1 MSKIFQQLQQVRIPR
16 SYFRRPK
23 RHLATMKTGLIY
35 PLYSEF
41 LMPGDLVKIRCGSVI
56 RQTPTIS
63 PSYSAYTLTKRWFV
77 VSIRNIY
84 KDFYR
89 FLSGFKAY
97 SKQTPFLEP
106 LPEWKPSTLKK
117 TASGTLWDF
126 LNYPINC
133 MPDKDSLPLDFK
145 RRAYNYIIDQYF
157 LNQTAQDSILD
168 DGDPEKSTNE
178 DLWRVN
184 WPRDYFTT
192 VLPIQQLGDP
202 VGFPV
207 TGNTKAVFGP
217 SVFSDALDT
226 AAIETATAVSPTNV
240 SFTASTS
247 NFMSNINAKALD
259 DMSGNRLRVHQA
271 VSGRDKLLAYLN
283 NNTVVLDNL
292 SSVLISQMRAAFAY
306 QTYGEILAQGG
317 IRDNEVLLSFF
328 GTAPSDEALGRP
340 YYIGVDRTN
349 VITSEVMQTA
359 PTDTQPLGT
368 LGGHGMGVG
377 RSREIRYHAK
387 EYCVIMCLGYFIPD
401 SFYTQGMPR
410 EDTLKSKYDWGQPVF
425 QHLSEQPVYAREILC
440 ASEEKIKE
448 DYTSVGKD
456 TTAKDYNAKI
466 FGYRPYADFWRE
478 DFNTC
483 SGLFHME
490 QFWTDANNVKQVANL
505 SHWSEARFFSIK
517 DGERPAFNSDF
528 LQCRPDNRN
537 YAVTDE
543 DNFICSFEFDARY
556 WRPLDAFGTPGRL
569 DHRN

>member
-133 MPDKDSLPLDFK
+133 MPDKESLPLDFK

-207 TGNTKAVFGP
+207 TGNTKAVFDFKESLAVALQQPPG
-217 SVFSDALDT
+217 SVGLKEAGSGAG
-226 AAIETATAVSPTNV
+226 ASPTFYGFN
-240 SFTASTS
+240 SKAEADSAIYSLSRIFS
-247 NFMSNINAKALD
+247 NS
-259 DMSGNRLRVHQA
+259 
-271 VSGRDKLLAYLN
+271 
-283 NNTVVLDNL
+283 NTVILDNL

-425 QHLSEQPVYAREILC
+425 QHLSEQPVYGREILC

-448 DYTSVGKD
+448 DYTSAGKD
-456 TTAKDYNAKI
+456 DTAASYNSKI

-505 SHWSEARFFSIK
+505 SHWSEARFFSVK

>member
-41 LMPGDLVKIRCGSVI
+41 LMPGDLVKIKCNSVI
-56 RQTPTIS
+56 RQLPTIS

-106 LPEWKPSTLKK
+106 LPEWKPSELKK

-168 DGDPEKSTNE
+168 DGDPEKSSNE

-192 VLPIQQLGDP
+192 VLPIQQMGDP
-202 VGFPV
+202 VGFPI

-217 SVFSDALDT
+217 DHLDVPLDKILLSVFKANSAIASVGVSGDHLEIGST
-226 AAIETATAVSPTNV
+226 AG
-240 SFTASTS
+240 STS
-247 NFMSNINAKALD
+247 GSLGTPTPINRND
-259 DMSGNRLRVHQA
+259 
-271 VSGRDKLLAYLN
+271 LLNYLN
-283 NNTVVLDNL
+283 NNTVSLDNL

-340 YYIGVDRTN
+340 YYLGVDRTN
-349 VITSEVMQTA
+349 VITSEVLQTA
-359 PTDTQPLGT
+359 PTDTKPLGT
-368 LGGHGMGVG
+368 LGGHGMGVS

-387 EYCVIMCLGYFIPD
+387 EYCVIMCVGYFIPD

-440 ASEEKIKE
+440 ASEKKIKE
-448 DYTSVGKD
+448 DYTSAGDD
-456 TTAKDYNAKI
+456 TTAKDYNSKI

-490 QFWTDANNVKQVANL
+490 QFWTDENNIKQVANL
-505 SHWSEARFFSIK
+505 SHWSEARFFSVK

-528 LQCRPDNRN
+528 LQCKPDNRN

-543 DNFICSFEFDARY
+543 DNFVCSFDFDCRY

>member
-41 LMPGDLVKIRCGSVI
+41 LMPGDLVKIRCNSVI
-56 RQTPTIS
+56 RQLPTVS

-77 VSIRNIY
+77 VSIRNVY

-106 LPEWKPSTLKK
+106 LPEWKPSHLKK

-126 LNYPINC
+126 LDYPINC
-133 MPDKDSLPLDFK
+133 LPDKDSLPLDFK

-192 VLPIQQLGDP
+192 VLPIQQMGDP
-202 VGFPV
+202 VGFPI
-207 TGNTKAVFGP
+207 TGNTKAVFNAP
-217 SVFSDALDT
+217 EFSVNY
-226 AAIETATAVSPTNV
+226 AVNTNQRAV
-240 SFTASTS
+240 GKIIGSSTT
-247 NFMSNINAKALD
+247 
-259 DMSGNRLRVHQA
+259 SGN
-271 VSGRDKLLAYLN
+271 SWIGLLASGFGSGTTDGLAETSKTILDYLN

-340 YYIGVDRTN
+340 YYLGVDRTN
-349 VITSEVMQTA
+349 VITSEVLQTT
-359 PTDTQPLGT
+359 PTDTTPLGT
-368 LGGHGMGVG
+368 LGGHGMGVS
-377 RSREIRYHAK
+377 RSKEIRYHAK
-387 EYCVIMCLGYFIPD
+387 EYCVIMCVGYFIPD

-425 QHLSEQPVYAREILC
+425 QHLSEQPVYSREILC
-440 ASEEKIKE
+440 ASEEKVKE

-456 TTAKDYNAKI
+456 NTAKDYNSKI

-490 QFWTDANNVKQVANL
+490 QFWIDGNNIKQVANL
-505 SHWSEARFFSIK
+505 SHWSEARFFSVK

-537 YAVTDE
+537 YAVKDE
-543 DNFICSFEFDARY
+543 DNFVCSFDFDCRY

>member
-1 MSKIFQQLQQVRIPR
+1 MSKIFHQLQQVRIPR

-41 LMPGDLVKIRCGSVI
+41 LMPGDLVKIRCNSVI
-56 RQTPTIS
+56 RQLPTIS
-63 PSYSAYTLTKRWFV
+63 PSYSAYTMTKRWFV

-106 LPEWKPSTLKK
+106 LPEWKPSDAKK

-133 MPDKDSLPLDFK
+133 IPDKESLPLDFK

-157 LNQTAQDSILD
+157 LNQTAQDSILN

-192 VLPIQQLGDP
+192 VLPTQQLGDP

-207 TGNTKAVFGP
+207 TGNTKAIFSLGNNTTINLMGSSTDNIHTSTLSAVNP
-217 SVFSDALDT
+217 SGDVWSGLQINVDGKVSAVKGGTIPFVNPSAL
-226 AAIETATAVSPTNV
+226 EGVL
-240 SFTASTS
+240 
-247 NFMSNINAKALD
+247 NA
-259 DMSGNRLRVHQA
+259 
-271 VSGRDKLLAYLN
+271 
-283 NNTVVLDNL
+283 NNTVILDNL

-340 YYIGVDRTN
+340 YYLGVDRTN
-349 VITSEVMQTA
+349 VITSEVLQTA

-368 LGGHGMGVG
+368 LGGHGMGVS

-448 DYTSVGKD
+448 DYSSAGKD
-456 TTAKDYNAKI
+456 LTADEYNKKI

-490 QFWTDANNVKQVANL
+490 QFWTDADNVKRVANL
-505 SHWSEARFFSIK
+505 SHWSEARFFSVK

-528 LQCRPDNRN
+528 LQCKPDNRN
-537 YAVTDE
+537 YAVQDE
-543 DNFICSFEFDARY
+543 DNFVCSFDFDCRY

>member
-1 MSKIFQQLQQVRIPR
+1 MSKIFHQLQQVRIPR

-41 LMPGDLVKIRCGSVI
+41 LMPGDLVKIRCNSVI
-56 RQTPTIS
+56 RQLPTIS
-63 PSYSAYTLTKRWFV
+63 PSYSAYTMTKRWFV

-106 LPEWKPSTLKK
+106 LPEWKPSTAKK

-133 MPDKDSLPLDFK
+133 VPDKDSLPLDFK

-192 VLPIQQLGDP
+192 VLPIQQLGEP

-207 TGNTKAVFGP
+207 TGNTKAVFNGGDYFDLATNIVYP
-217 SVFSDALDT
+217 DREVKISRSLQSNGREISFGFVSKNVGSGEITSVDA
-226 AAIETATAVSPTNV
+226 A
-240 SFTASTS
+240 
-247 NFMSNINAKALD
+247 NISKD
-259 DMSGNRLRVHQA
+259 
-271 VSGRDKLLAYLN
+271 LLAYLN

-328 GTAPSDEALGRP
+328 GIAPSDEALGRP
-340 YYIGVDRTN
+340 YYLGVDRTN
-349 VITSEVMQTA
+349 VITSEVLQTA

-368 LGGHGMGVG
+368 LGGHGMGVS

-440 ASEEKIKE
+440 ASEQKIRE
-448 DYTSVGKD
+448 DYSSAGDD
-456 TTAKDYNAKI
+456 TTAKGYNSKI

-528 LQCRPDNRN
+528 LQCKPDNRN
-537 YAVTDE
+537 YAVQDE
-543 DNFICSFEFDARY
+543 DNFVCSFDFDCRY

>member
-1 MSKIFQQLQQVRIPR
+1 MSKIFHQLQQVRIPR

-41 LMPGDLVKIRCGSVI
+41 LMPGDLVKIRCNSVI
-56 RQTPTIS
+56 RQLPTIS
-63 PSYSAYTLTKRWFV
+63 PSYSAYTMTKRWFV

-106 LPEWKPSTLKK
+106 LPEWKPSDAKK

-133 MPDKDSLPLDFK
+133 IPDKDSLPLDFK

-217 SVFSDALDT
+217 NTFDSVLDSLPYEKGT
-226 AAIETATAVSPTNV
+226 PVFDLMGLSPDGANNKFKIVAPLNSAMLSPGTIK
-240 SFTASTS
+240 TS
-247 NFMSNINAKALD
+247 P
-259 DMSGNRLRVHQA
+259 V
-271 VSGRDKLLAYLN
+271 GRQDLLNYLN

-340 YYIGVDRTN
+340 YYLGVDRTN
-349 VITSEVMQTA
+349 VITSEVLQTA

-368 LGGHGMGVG
+368 LGGHGMGVS

-387 EYCVIMCLGYFIPD
+387 EYCVIMCVGYFIPD

-440 ASEEKIKE
+440 ASEKKIKE
-448 DYTSVGKD
+448 DYSSVGD
-456 TTAKDYNAKI
+456 DATAAGYNSKI

-490 QFWTDANNVKQVANL
+490 QFWTSADNVKQVANL

-528 LQCRPDNRN
+528 LQCKPDNRN
-537 YAVTDE
+537 YAVQDE
-543 DNFICSFEFDARY
+543 DNFVCSFDFDCRY